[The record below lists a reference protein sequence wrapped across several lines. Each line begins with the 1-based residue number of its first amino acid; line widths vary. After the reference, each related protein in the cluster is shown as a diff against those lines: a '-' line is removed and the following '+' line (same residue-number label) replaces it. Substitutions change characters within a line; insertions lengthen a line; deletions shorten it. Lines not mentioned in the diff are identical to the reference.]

1 MKITDLQISNFRCFA
16 EARLRI
22 APITLVTGA
31 NSAGKSSLFAPL
43 LAAAQTDGMPVMLS
57 PNGRYID
64 MGDHRAMVH
73 RHRSDSV
80 LRITF
85 QGESESGEPT
95 TITSEFSYDEASPA
109 PRLLSLSYIGGYY
122 HLRVRHDDDG
132 YNLSY
137 DVTPS
142 KSHYLR
148 DMRDDSAMVAFYD
161 AINTLLASGTKD
173 TSTDAAPSI
182 LYPGRLLRK
191 IKNGDTLRG
200 NLSFAEPRKFFAALH
215 RDNILMSLY
224 VASELMQEI
233 ASFQKSFGH
242 VSSFRLAPERTYYEV
257 SKADL
262 RVGRYG
268 ENYVEQLSQWEA
280 TGSPGID
287 QLRTDLADLG
297 VLSTLEIG
305 RLGGGRLELVGRPKD
320 RSSVTNLADLGFGT
334 SQLLPILVAV
344 NQLPKDSMFTVSQP
358 ETHLHPEVQAQ
369 LADYF
374 VRVARERELR
384 FIVETHSEYLINRLR
399 ILVAEGMVREE
410 DVSVVYVMNDG
421 ESATVCPIEVRVDGR
436 MVGAPEEFFD
446 TYMTDVMKLALG
458 GEE

>member
-43 LAAAQTDGMPVMLS
+43 LAVAQTDGMPVMLS

-64 MGDHRAMVH
+64 MGDYRAMVH

-80 LRITF
+80 LRIAF

-95 TITSEFSYDEASPA
+95 TIASEFSFDEASPA
-109 PRLLSLSYIGGYY
+109 PRLHSLSYSGGYY
-122 HLRVRHDDDG
+122 HLRIRRDDDS

-137 DVTPS
+137 EVTPS
-142 KSHYLR
+142 RSHYLR
-148 DMRDDSAMVAFYD
+148 NMRDDSALGAFYD
-161 AINTLLASGTKD
+161 AINRLLASGLKD

-182 LYPGRLLRK
+182 PHPGRLLRK
-191 IKNGDTLRG
+191 VKNGDTLRG
-200 NLSFAEPRKFFAALH
+200 TLSFAEPRGFFAALH
-215 RDNILMSLY
+215 RDNILMSLF
-224 VASELMQEI
+224 VVSELSREI
-233 ASFQKSFGH
+233 ASFQESFGH

-268 ENYVEQLSQWEA
+268 ENYVEQLSQWES

-287 QLRTDLADLG
+287 QLRTDMADLG

-305 RLGGGRLELVGRPKD
+305 RLGGGRLELVGRPKN

-334 SQLLPILVAV
+334 SQVLPILVAV

-399 ILVAEGMVREE
+399 ILVAEGKVPEE
-410 DVSVVYVMNDG
+410 DVSVVYVTNDG
-421 ESATVCPIEVRVDGR
+421 ESATVCPIEIRVDGR

-446 TYMTDVMKLALG
+446 TYLTDAMKLALG

>member
-1 MKITDLQISNFRCFA
+1 MKITDLQISNFRCFT

-95 TITSEFSYDEASPA
+95 AITSEFSYDEASPA
-109 PRLLSLSYIGGYY
+109 SRLLSLSCIGGYY
-122 HLRVRHDDDG
+122 QLRVRREDDG

-137 DVTPS
+137 EVAPS

-148 DMRDDSAMVAFYD
+148 NMRDDSAISAFYD
-161 AINTLLASGTKD
+161 AINTLLASATKD

-182 LYPGRLLRK
+182 PYPGRLLRK

-200 NLSFAEPRKFFAALH
+200 SLSFAEPRGFFAALH
-215 RDNILMSLY
+215 RDNILMSLF
-224 VASELMQEI
+224 VASELSREI
-233 ASFQKSFGH
+233 ASFQTSFGH

-268 ENYVEQLSQWEA
+268 ENYVEQLSQWES

-287 QLRTDLADLG
+287 QLRKDLADLG
-297 VLSTLEIG
+297 VLSALEIG

-320 RSSVTNLADLGFGT
+320 KSSITNLADLGFGT
-334 SQLLPILVAV
+334 SQVLPILVAV

-399 ILVAEGMVREE
+399 ILVADGTIPEE
-410 DVSVVYVMNDG
+410 DVSMVYVMNDG
-421 ESATVCPIEVRVDGR
+421 ERATVCPIEVRVDGQ